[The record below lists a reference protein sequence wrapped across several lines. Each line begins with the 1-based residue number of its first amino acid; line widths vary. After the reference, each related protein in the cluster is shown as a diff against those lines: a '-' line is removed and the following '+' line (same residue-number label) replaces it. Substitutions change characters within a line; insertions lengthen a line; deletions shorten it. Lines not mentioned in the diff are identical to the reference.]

1 VVTHGKMGATLK
13 ILRRSLILYL
23 LGIFYY
29 GGFSGTIDHIRLMG
43 VLQGISDD
51 LLRNNSSNDQG
62 VLIALNTTLTAQT
75 KSLTSD
81 RDKLTTQE
89 KTYSDQLTKQFTAMQ
104 SAVSSYKSIQSFMTQ
119 QIASW
124 SKSS

>member
-1 VVTHGKMGATLK
+1 MTNSVAPGLAVHVSANVASAT
-13 ILRRSLILYL
+13 IS
-23 LGIFYY
+23 
-29 GGFSGTIDHIRLMG
+29 IDAGLMG

-51 LLRNNSSNDQG
+51 LLRNKSDSNKG
-62 VLIALNTTLTAQT
+62 ALTALSDTLNAQT
-75 KSLTSD
+75 KSITAD

-104 SAVSSYKSIQSFMTQ
+104 NAVSSYKSIQSFMTQ

-124 SKSS
+124 SNKG